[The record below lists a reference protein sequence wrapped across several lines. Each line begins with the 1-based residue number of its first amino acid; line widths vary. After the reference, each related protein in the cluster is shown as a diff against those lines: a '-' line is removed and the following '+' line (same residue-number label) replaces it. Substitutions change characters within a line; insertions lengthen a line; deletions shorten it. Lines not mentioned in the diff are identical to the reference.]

1 MDALAWEAE
10 PPQLRSPVLVCA
22 FAGWNDAA
30 GAATTALT
38 TAAES
43 PDAEG
48 IAQIDPEEFFD
59 FQANRPTIRLADG
72 QVRETEWPGN
82 VPLRPTPAGAW
93 RDLVLAPGTGPK

>member
-10 PPQLRSPVLVCA
+10 APQLRSPILVCA

-43 PDAEG
+43 LDAEV

-59 FQANRPTIRLADG
+59 FQANRPTIRLA
-72 QVRETEWPGN
+72 
-82 VPLRPTPAGAW
+82 
-93 RDLVLAPGTGPK
+93 